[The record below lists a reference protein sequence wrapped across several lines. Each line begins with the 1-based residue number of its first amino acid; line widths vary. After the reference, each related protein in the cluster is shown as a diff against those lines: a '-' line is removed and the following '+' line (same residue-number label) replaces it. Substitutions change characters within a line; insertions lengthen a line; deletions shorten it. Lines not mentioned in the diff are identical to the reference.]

1 MLLTLKRFGFN
12 DSFVNWVKTMYTD
25 IQTCVINNGWIS
37 VMFRNTRGNRQR
49 CPFSALLF
57 VLSLE
62 IMALRIRNNKNIK
75 GFQVKIDEINH
86 SINISQ
92 LADDTTLFFNSKTE
106 ISLALNE
113 IEIFGS
119 FSGLIMNKDK
129 SEGLWIGKLKHC
141 KDKVGELNGQ
151 TNQLKL

>member
-1 MLLTLKRFGFN
+1 MRAERPILLRFLNVLTSLNDFIIKRIVFLFLVKYIASGTLIMGGYLKCLETPE
-12 DSFVNWVKTMYTD
+12 DPSMVSLV
-25 IQTCVINNGWIS
+25 
-37 VMFRNTRGNRQR
+37 
-49 CPFSALLF
+49 ALLF
-57 VLSLE
+57 VLSVE

-86 SINISQ
+86 SIKISQ

-119 FSGLIMNKDK
+119 FRDL
-129 SEGLWIGKLKHC
+129 L
-141 KDKVGELNGQ
+141 
-151 TNQLKL
+151 